1 MMSSHVRMLRAP
13 LAIGVALALTLSLV
27 ACDQGGAPTRE
38 EPNNLNV
45 AERVA
50 EWPTLGTMQTA
61 LDSSGLTDDLTGSG
75 PFTVFA
81 TRMTNVDEE
90 QLLGNASLLESVL
103 QYHVVS
109 GQGVTTGDL
118 SDGQTLETMSGDQLT
133 VTVGDTA
140 TYVNGALIETQNIE
154 ASNGV
159 IHVVERTLLGNQGLS
174 TRVEL
179 MTQTST
185 LEQALAA
192 SSGSGS
198 ASSKIA
204 GGGTYT
210 LFAPTNAGFGSIE
223 TSTLTENS
231 GLLTPF
237 LNYHLVPD
245 QELLAGDLSDGQT
258 LTTADGTEL
267 TVTVDEE
274 GTTRINGAAVSTANL
289 RASDGVMHV
298 IDRALVQNQ
307 TIAGRTRLESNVSSL
322 ENALETAGLLSAL
335 DGSGPFTV
343 FTPNNGA
350 FGPVDTDTLL
360 NGSASLLESV
370 AEYHVVPNQALR
382 AGDLSDGQTLTTMDG
397 TDLTVSVDGGSVSIN
412 GSPVSRADLTASNGV
427 VHRMGTLLLG
437 NQTAADRAALTS
449 VTTTLEDLLQT
460 AGLYD
465 DLDQADQTV
474 TVFAPSDGAFASIN
488 GNAMGALTA
497 ERNTALLRR
506 ILNYHVVGGEAYSS
520 TELTQGR
527 QLQTLEGSSVETA
540 AGSGTFQVNGVPA
553 TTVDLGVGNGVVHL
567 IEDAVLT
574 PSFDAVETT
583 VMEGYTQFQKALAM
597 TDLRGPIRDEA
608 EVTAFAPTNAAFTSY
623 LSSTYGVETLEALSS
638 AEMDQMREDLKFHVA
653 TEEVAAGAIADGDRV
668 RTVTTSTS
676 EEDAYLN
683 FGVDGGTIT
692 IEGQATIQTT
702 NLQATDGLV
711 HGIDQVLVAPENR

>member
-1 MMSSHVRMLRAP
+1 
-13 LAIGVALALTLSLV
+13 
-27 ACDQGGAPTRE
+27 
-38 EPNNLNV
+38 
-45 AERVA
+45 
-50 EWPTLGTMQTA
+50 MQTA
-61 LDSSGLTDDLTGSG
+61 LDSSGLAEDLTQSG

-81 TRMTNVDEE
+81 TRMTNVDAE
-90 QLLGNASLLESVL
+90 QLLANTDQLESVL

-109 GQGVTTGDL
+109 GQGVTTGDM

-140 TYVNGALIETQNIE
+140 TYVNGTLIETQNIE

-174 TRVEL
+174 ARVEL
-179 MTQTST
+179 TTQTST
-185 LEQALAA
+185 LAEALSA
-192 SSGSGS
+192 SSGSS
-198 ASSKIA
+198 AASKIA

-231 GLLTPF
+231 GLLTPL

-245 QELLAGDLSDGQT
+245 QELRAGDLSDGQT
-258 LTTADGTEL
+258 VSTADGTEL
-267 TVTVDEE
+267 TVTVDDQ
-274 GTTRINGAAVSTANL
+274 GTTRINGAAVLTANL

-322 ENALETAGLLSAL
+322 ENALETAGLLGTL
-335 DGSGPFTV
+335 DGSGPYTV

-370 AEYHVVPNQALR
+370 TEYHVVPDQALE
-382 AGDLSDGQTLTTMDG
+382 ASELSDGQTLTTMDG
-397 TDLTVSVDGGSVSIN
+397 TDLTVSVDGGAVSIN
-412 GSPVSRADLTASNGV
+412 GTPIARADLQASNGV
-427 VHRMGTLLLG
+427 VHRLGTILLG

-465 DLDQADQTV
+465 DLDQPDETL

-488 GNAMGALTA
+488 GNAINALT
-497 ERNTALLRR
+497 EDWNTALLRR
-506 ILNYHVVGGEAYSS
+506 ILRYHVVEGGPYASP
-520 TELTQGR
+520 ELAQGR
-527 QLQTLEGSSVETA
+527 QLQTMEGSSVQTA
-540 AGSGTFQVNGVPA
+540 AGSGAFQVNGVPA
-553 TTVDLGVGNGVVHL
+553 TTTDLGTENGVVHR

-583 VMEGYTQFQKALAM
+583 VMQGYTQFQKALAM
-597 TDLRGPIRDEA
+597 TNLRGPIRDET
-608 EVTAFAPTNAAFTSY
+608 EVTVFVPSNEAFRSY
-623 LSSTYGVETLEALSS
+623 LNSTYGVESVDALSS
-638 AEMDQMREDLKFHVA
+638 SQEDQMREDLKFHVA
-653 TEEVAAGAIADGDRV
+653 TEETAAGAIADGDSV
-668 RTVTTSTS
+668 RTITTQQS
-676 EEDAYLN
+676 EEEAVLH

-692 IEGQATIQTT
+692 IEEQATIQTT
-702 NLQATDGLV
+702 NIQASDGLV